1 VLKTGGSFWGTR
13 VTDVIAARIRAHQGN
28 MQRYCRLLATE
39 LTDTER
45 QFIHSRIAEE
55 RAELER
61 LLADGG
67 SHLSRARPAPKATTV
82 A

>member
-1 VLKTGGSFWGTR
+1 M
-13 VTDVIAARIRAHQGN
+13 TDVIVARIRAHQGN
-28 MQRYCRLLATE
+28 MQRYCRLLVTE

-45 QFIHSRIAEE
+45 QFIHNRIAEE

-61 LLADGG
+61 LLADG
-67 SHLSRARPAPKATTV
+67 SHLSRPRPAPKATNGNMNS